1 MAESMPITAS
11 LLEAAEIEPE
21 RARAVLAEALGGGD
35 DGELY
40 LERRESEVLLFDNGR
55 LKEASFDTAQGF
67 GLRAV
72 AGEAVGYAHSSEMSE
87 PALRRAAD
95 AVAAVRRGIGRVSG
109 RFQLSDVTC
118 SPGLP

>member
-1 MAESMPITAS
+1 MADTAIS
-11 LLEAAEIEPE
+11 GNLLEAAGLDAA
-21 RARAVLAEALGGGD
+21 RARRLLAETLEGAD

-72 AGEAVGYAHSSEMSE
+72 ADEAVGYAHSSEVSE
-87 PALRRAAD
+87 AALKRAAD
-95 AVAAVRRGIGRVSG
+95 AVSAVRRGYRGTFAEAPQSTNPP
-109 RFQLSDVTC
+109 LH
-118 SPGLP
+118 